1 MGLVTRLSEVR
12 CGLWERI
19 PWTKK
24 KKKGKGGA
32 ENGISSGLVGIRTC
46 TEKPLLGQEVA

>member
-1 MGLVTRLSEVR
+1 MWALGKN
-12 CGLWERI
+12 
-19 PWTKK
+19 PMDKKK

-46 TEKPLLGQEVA
+46 TEKLLLGQEGA